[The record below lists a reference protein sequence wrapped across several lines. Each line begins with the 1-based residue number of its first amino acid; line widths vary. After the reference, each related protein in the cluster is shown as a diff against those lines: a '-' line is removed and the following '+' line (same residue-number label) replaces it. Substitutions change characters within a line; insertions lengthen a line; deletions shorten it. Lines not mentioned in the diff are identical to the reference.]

1 MDHPTPD
8 APESASLAARVW
20 EEVRHRPYAYGVLIG
35 FTVAGGISAPLIFPD
50 VSPWAGA
57 IGGLALGFYAA
68 LTAVPNK
75 FLE

>member
-1 MDHPTPD
+1 MSEPPAGAPD
-8 APESASLAARVW
+8 PDTLTAKIWSEI
-20 EEVRHRPYAYGVLIG
+20 RHRPYAYAVLLG
-35 FTVAGGISAPLIFPD
+35 FTIAGGVVTRLLFPD

-57 IGGLALGFYAA
+57 VGGLALGFYAA